1 VIIRSTI
8 RADLGDLAELHAQSL
23 PSSLF
28 TALGRDALIRYYAY
42 VESSPYETAWTA
54 AVNGLV
60 AGACVVSYQ
69 PQSVLSRFVRHAPIV
84 FARELGALVVR
95 DSVLRTFA
103 RELGA
108 LVVRDSVLRT
118 ALAQRLREPA
128 GESHAPE
135 VTQIFTDARHRGHGI
150 GAALL
155 RSCEANL
162 RTRGVARYFVHTERD
177 DNDAGIR
184 FYRREGFEPI
194 GESRSFGRAFL
205 VMKKD
210 L

>member
-8 RADLGDLAELHAQSL
+8 RADLEDLAELHARSL
-23 PSSLF
+23 PTSLF

-42 VESSPYETAWTA
+42 VEASPYETAWTA
-54 AVNGLV
+54 AVDGRV

-69 PQSVLSRFVRHAPIV
+69 PSSVLSRFVRHAPIA
-84 FARELGALVVR
+84 FARELAGLVVR
-95 DSVLRTFA
+95 D
-103 RELGA
+103 REL
-108 LVVRDSVLRT
+108 RK
-118 ALAQRLREPA
+118 ALARRLRERA
-128 GESHAPE
+128 GETHAPE
-135 VTQIFTDARHRGHGI
+135 VTQIFTDPSHRGRGI

-162 RTRGVARYFVHTERD
+162 RTRSFASYFVHTERD

-194 GESRSFGRAFL
+194 GESQSFGRAFL